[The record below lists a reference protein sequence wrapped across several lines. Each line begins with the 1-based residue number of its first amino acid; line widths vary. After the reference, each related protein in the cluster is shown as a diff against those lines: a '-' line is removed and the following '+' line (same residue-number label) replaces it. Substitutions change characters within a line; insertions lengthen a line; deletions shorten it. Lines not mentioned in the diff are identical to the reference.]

1 MEIGNPPGYANS
13 DEFIADSED
22 KIEVWIELDIY
33 VQH

>member
-22 KIEVWIELDIY
+22 KIELDIY